1 MIDLS
6 NKDKYKIEVKSSK
19 GNQPKW
25 KIGDFYYKQDYL
37 GYEGLVEYAISQL
50 LKKTNLKKDEF
61 VEYNTEI
68 IQNGNYIRNGCISKN
83 FLQEG
88 QSLVTL
94 YKLYRNNYQRI
105 INQDVF
111 KIENLKERVRY
122 IENRVYDL
130 ADIKDF
136 GKYLCKIIEIDAF
149 FLNEDRHF
157 NNIALIYENDKYKL
171 CPIFDN
177 GSSLLSD
184 TTLEYQ
190 MDKDVYKLIDNVKPK
205 TFTFNFYEQ
214 LETIESLYGQQLEF
228 YFTKKDIEEILNNEP
243 YYKQEDKERIKTILF
258 EQMRKYNYLFKNNHY
273 IM

>member
-37 GYEGLVEYAISQL
+37 GYEGLVEYVISQL

-83 FLQEG
+83 FLQDG

-111 KIENLKERVRY
+111 KIENLKERVRF

-190 MDKDVYKLIDNVKPK
+190 VDKDVYKLIDNVKPK

-258 EQMRKYNYLFKNNHY
+258 EQMRKYNYLFKK
-273 IM
+273 